1 VRSLRASALVLLGLV
16 AAACGG
22 GSEVSGASPTAS
34 GGTVSRSASPVP
46 SGFVVYTSASP
57 AFSIAHPA
65 AWTARTDVSTAL
77 VALVAPLDGS
87 QDQFSEN
94 VNVLRQDVAAGTTLA
109 QYTEASLGQAGSI
122 IQGFAKLSSAPVT
135 LSGLPAEAVEYTGSI
150 QKRTYH
156 WFAEWTV
163 TGTAAYVVT
172 YSAKSDSYDRFLP
185 DARATIAS
193 FHLG

>member
-1 VRSLRASALVLLGLV
+1 VRSLRASVFVLIGLI
-16 AAACGG
+16 ATGCGAG
-22 GSEVSGASPTAS
+22 RLAEPGTSPTAS
-34 GGTVSRSASPVP
+34 GGTVP
-46 SGFVVYTSASP
+46 SGFVLYSSASP

-65 AWTARTDVSTAL
+65 AWKARTDASTAL

-87 QDQFSEN
+87 QDQFAEN

-109 QYTEASLGQAGSI
+109 QYTEASLRQAGSM
-122 IQGFAKLSSAPVT
+122 IQGFVMRSAYPAT
-135 LSGLPAEAVEYTGSI
+135 LSGLPAEAVEYSGSVET
-150 QKRTYH
+150 KAYH

-172 YSAKSDSYDRFLP
+172 YSAQPHSYERFLQ
-185 DARATIAS
+185 DARATIES